1 MALLGQIR
9 KRASGIGI
17 KVIFGLIALT
27 FVIGFG
33 ILPNIGG
40 PNKEA
45 TTAVIEAGKTK
56 IDLSEFLVAYNQTLE
71 GFERAYGGQIPKAML
86 EDFGLKQR
94 LVEALKTKAVLL
106 EQARLWGLE
115 IPDAVLGQ
123 EIQKAKAF
131 QTDGR
136 FDPARY
142 RATLRSAGMTPE
154 RFEEAFRRDLVT
166 GWVEQLIDGLA
177 ILPEPA
183 LQAVFEALHH
193 KRVFYAIELQE
204 PGIPPEQLDETRL
217 KAYFLKNKE
226 TFRVPKRVRA
236 EILAFEPILLLPKV
250 HPDPKSVEAYYRA
263 HIEEFKEPKRW
274 RIAQILVKDE
284 AKAKEVRSKITKGE
298 RFEDLAKAFSEDEA
312 SAKKGGDVG
321 EVRAAALNPSIR
333 RALFRLKEGET
344 SEPIRVG
351 EQFILIK
358 ALKILPERTPKLQ
371 EVQGLIAEILKRHEA
386 DKLAKS
392 MSEKAYTALKA
403 TKSPDLRAY
412 GSQHGIGV
420 FEAELT
426 KQEQPIKGLGY
437 YPDLNKRLLMLEQ
450 EELTGPIA
458 TSRGYCIAYGKEVEP
473 SLIPPFEAV
482 RDEVRNRLH
491 KELAQKGRSAL
502 IERLSRALAS
512 SKDPE
517 GLLRQEGMAY
527 RALNPFGSGDARLE
541 PLGELPPGLGPKL
554 FALSRKTPVL
564 EEPVTF
570 GGKNF
575 LLVLKDTL
583 KPPKEAYQKEREH
596 VLNQTQQELRAS
608 FLARFVRAFEKMHKV
623 KVNERALERI

>member
-27 FVIGFG
+27 FVVGFG

-40 PNKEA
+40 PNKE
-45 TTAVIEAGKTK
+45 TTALIEAGKTK
-56 IDLSEFLVAYNQTLE
+56 IDLSEFLIAYNQTLE
-71 GFERAYGGQIPKAML
+71 ELERAYGGQIPKAML
-86 EDFGLKQR
+86 ENFGLKQR

-115 IPDAVLGQ
+115 IPDVVLGQ

-131 QTDGR
+131 QTNGR
-136 FDPARY
+136 FDPDRY

-154 RFEEAFRRDLVT
+154 RFEKAFRRDLTT
-166 GWVEQLIDGLA
+166 GWVEQLMDGLA
-177 ILPEPA
+177 VLPEPA

-204 PGIPPEQLDETRL
+204 PDISPEQLDETHL
-217 KAYFLKNKE
+217 KAYFSNNKE
-226 TFRVPKRVRA
+226 AFRAPKRVRA
-236 EILAFEPILLLPKV
+236 EILAFEPILLLAKV

-284 AKAKEVRSKITKGE
+284 AKAKEVRSKIAKGE
-298 RFEDLAKAFSEDEA
+298 RFEDVAKAFSEDEA

-333 RALFRLKEGET
+333 RALFQLKEGET

-358 ALKILPERTPKLQ
+358 VLKILPEYTPEL
-371 EVQGLIAEILKRHEA
+371 EEMQGLIVEILKRHEA
-386 DKLAKS
+386 DKLAKF
-392 MSEKAYTALKA
+392 MSEKAYTTLKA
-403 TKSPDLRAY
+403 AESPNLMAY
-412 GSQHGIGV
+412 GGQQGIGA

-426 KQEQPIKGLGY
+426 KQEQPIQGLGY

-450 EELTGPIA
+450 GELAGPIA
-458 TSRGYCIAYGKEVEP
+458 TSRGYFIAYGKEVQP
-473 SLIPPFEAV
+473 SLIPPFETV
-482 RDEVRNRLH
+482 RDEVQKRLH
-491 KELAQKGRSAL
+491 KELAQKERSAL

-527 RALNPFGSGDARLE
+527 RALNPIGPDDARLE
-541 PLGELPPGLGPKL
+541 PIGELPPGLGPKL
-554 FALSRKTPVL
+554 FALSKKTPVL
-564 EEPVTF
+564 KEPVTF
-570 GGKNF
+570 GGKSF
-575 LLVLKDTL
+575 ILVLKDTI
-583 KPPKEAYQKEREH
+583 KPPKEAYQKERGR

-608 FLARFVRAFEKMHKV
+608 FLTRFIRAFEKAHKV
-623 KVNERALERI
+623 KVNERALDRV